1 MNVLAGSA
9 AASRSRAQFTREGEL
24 LWTPRPEYAAASGVE
39 RFRHWLARERGLTLA
54 DYEALRRWSVD
65 ELEPFWAALW
75 DYFAIQSDTPYLR
88 VLDTRQ
94 MPGARWFEGA
104 HVNYAE
110 HLLRHEAQMPEAPAF
125 FHSSEL
131 RAPAVMTLGE
141 LGRQVRILAG
151 QLRRLGIRPGDHV
164 GAYMPNIP
172 ETAIAMMATTAIG
185 AVWSAAAPEFGA
197 SAVIDRF
204 AQTRPKLLF
213 IVDGYRYGG
222 RDHSR
227 VDVAQALVRALDSLE
242 HVVSLSYLDT
252 DAAPLVSGALSW
264 SELLDQADVPRETFR
279 FERVAWNHPL
289 WVLFSSGTTGLPK
302 AVVHSHV
309 GMLLEHYKL
318 TAFHLN
324 LDSRSRVLF
333 YSSSGWMMWN
343 VLIAGL
349 LQGAAAVMYDGCP
362 IAPDPTVL
370 WRIAEQSQITMLG
383 VSPGYVQN
391 MQTRGIAPAN
401 VFDLTALRSVLLAGS
416 PSAPETFAWFYRQV
430 KADLWVTSQ
439 SGGTEAASAFVAATP
454 TQPVHAGEIQTRG
467 LGMDVQVWDEHGRP
481 VVDAVGELVLV
492 KPFPSM
498 PLQFCNDPGDA
509 RYREAY
515 FSTYPGVWRHGDH
528 TRINRR
534 GGLYIDGRSDSL
546 LNRYGV
552 CIGPSEIYRSLEHIE
567 EVQDC
572 IIVCCELAGGRFFMP
587 MFVQLAPGAE
597 LGERLRDRIARHLRT
612 ELSPRHVPDQM
623 YAVEHIPYNLT
634 GKKMEVPVR
643 RILSGVPPDHAASR
657 ALMLEPTAIDWFV
670 QFRQANR
677 EMLDG

>member
-1 MNVLAGSA
+1 MSPIGSA
-9 AASRSRAQFTREGEL
+9 AVSSSRVLPTREGEL
-24 LWTPRPEYAAASGVE
+24 LWKPRPAYAAASNVE
-39 RFRHWLARERGLTLA
+39 RFRQWLMRERGVELA
-54 DYEALRRWSVD
+54 DYEALRRWSVA
-65 ELEPFWAALW
+65 ELEAFWATLW
-75 DYFAIQSDTPYLR
+75 DYFEIQSDTPYQR
-88 VLDTRQ
+88 VLNTRQ

-104 HVNYAE
+104 QVNYAE
-110 HLLRHEAQMPEAPAF
+110 HLLRHAARDPEAPAF

-131 RAPAVMTLGE
+131 REPAVMTRGE
-141 LGRQVRILAG
+141 LARQVRILAG
-151 QLRRLGIRPGDHV
+151 QLRKLGIKPGDHV

-172 ETAIAMMATTAIG
+172 ETAIAMMATIAIG
-185 AVWSAAAPEFGA
+185 AIWSAAAPEFGA

-222 RDHSR
+222 SDHSR
-227 VDVAQALVRALDSLE
+227 VDVAGALVQALDSLK
-242 HVVSLSYLDT
+242 HVVSLSYLDPQ
-252 DAAPLVSGALSW
+252 ALPLVDGALNW
-264 SELLDQADVPRETFR
+264 RDLLDQPDVPDESFR
-279 FERVAWNHPL
+279 FERVAWDHPL

-324 LDSRSRVLF
+324 LDERSRVLF

-343 VLIAGL
+343 VLLSSL
-349 LQGAAAVMYDGCP
+349 LQGSAAVMYDGCP

-370 WRIAEQSQITMLG
+370 WSIAERSQVTMIG

-391 MQTRGIAPAN
+391 MQTRGISPAN
-401 VFDLTALRSVLLAGS
+401 VFDLTALQAVLLAGS
-416 PSAPETFAWFYRQV
+416 PSAPETFAWFYKQV

-454 TQPVHAGEIQTRG
+454 TQAVYAGEIQTRG
-467 LGMDVQVWDEHGRP
+467 LGMDVQVWNEHGRP

-492 KPFPSM
+492 QPFPSM
-498 PLQFCNDPGDA
+498 PLRFCNDPGNA
-509 RYREAY
+509 RYQEAY
-515 FSTYPGVWRHGDH
+515 FSTYPGAWRHGDH

-552 CIGPSEIYRSLEHIE
+552 CIGPAEIYRSLERIE

-587 MFVQLAPGAE
+587 MFIQLAPGAE
-597 LGERLRDRIARHLRT
+597 LGERLRNHIARHLRT

-623 YAVEHIPYNLT
+623 YAVAHIPYNLT

-643 RILSGVPPDHAASR
+643 RILSGVPPDLAASR
-657 ALMLEPTAIDWFV
+657 ALMLEPEAIDWFV
-670 QFRQANR
+670 QFRSDNR

>member
-1 MNVLAGSA
+1 MSPIGTA
-9 AASRSRAQFTREGEL
+9 AASPSRAPPTREGDL
-24 LWTPRPEYAAASGVE
+24 LWQPRPAYAAASGVE
-39 RFRHWLARERGLTLA
+39 RFRAWLARERGVELA
-54 DYEALRRWSVD
+54 DYEALRRWSVA
-65 ELEPFWAALW
+65 ELEAFWAALW
-75 DYFAIQSDTPYLR
+75 DYFEIASETPYER
-88 VLDTRQ
+88 VLGERQ

-104 HVNYAE
+104 RVNYAE
-110 HLLRHEAQMPEAPAF
+110 HLLRHAVREPEAPAF

-131 RAPAVMTLGE
+131 REAAVMTRGE
-141 LGRQVRILAG
+141 LARQVRVLAA
-151 QLRRLGIRPGDHV
+151 QLRRLGIGPGDHV
-164 GAYMPNIP
+164 GAYLPNIP
-172 ETAIAMMATTAIG
+172 ETAVAMMATIAIG
-185 AVWSAAAPEFGA
+185 AIWSAAAPEFGA

-213 IVDGYRYGG
+213 VVDGYRYGG

-227 VDVAQALVRALDSLE
+227 IDVAGALVQALDSVQ
-242 HVVSLSYLDT
+242 HVVCLSYLDPQS
-252 DAAPLVSGALSW
+252 APPVAGALRW
-264 SELLDQADVPRETFR
+264 SELLDQPDESGDAFR
-279 FERVAWNHPL
+279 YERVAWDHPL

-324 LDSRSRVLF
+324 LDERSRVLF

-343 VLIAGL
+343 VLISSL
-349 LQGAAAVMYDGCP
+349 LQGAAAILYDGCP

-370 WRIAEQSQITMLG
+370 WRIAERSEATMMGL
-383 VSPGYVQN
+383 SPGYVQN

-401 VFDLTALRSVLLAGS
+401 VFDLAALQAVLLAGS
-416 PSAPETFAWFYRQV
+416 PSAPETFAWFYKQV

-454 TQPVHAGEIQTRG
+454 TQPVYAGEIQTRG
-467 LGMDVQVWDEHGRP
+467 LGMDVQVWDEQGRP

-492 KPFPSM
+492 QPFPSM
-498 PLQFCNDPGDA
+498 PLRFCNDPDNA
-509 RYREAY
+509 RYRDAY

-552 CIGPSEIYRSLEHIE
+552 CIGPAEIYRSLERIE
-567 EVQDC
+567 EVRDC

-597 LGERLRDRIARHLRT
+597 LDERLRNRIARHLRT

-623 YAVEHIPYNLT
+623 YAVTHIPYNLT

-643 RILSGVPPDHAASR
+643 RILAGVRPDLAASR
-657 ALMLEPTAIDWFV
+657 ALMLEPEAIDWFV
-670 QFRQANR
+670 QFRRDNR